1 MTSQAKPHTAPT
13 KRFDRQLSNANDP
26 QTRESA
32 KKLLPPKLKEIL
44 GLDEEPV
51 LEDNPKAYGID
62 LICEKHNLS
71 VEVETKHGWGS
82 GKFQW
87 GDMHIPRR
95 KFRYTKID
103 GEVFF
108 VVFNTDRTQA
118 GIMTKDSVKKE
129 RVVNKFNRLSRLH
142 EDYISVPVS
151 EIIWV

>member
-1 MTSQAKPHTAPT
+1 MTSQNKPHIAPT
-13 KRFDRQLSNANDP
+13 KRFDRRLFDANDP
-26 QTRESA
+26 QTRKSA
-32 KKLLPPKLKEIL
+32 KKLLPPVLKEIL
-44 GLDEEPV
+44 NLSEEPV

-62 LICEKHNLS
+62 LLCEKHNLS

-95 KFRYTKID
+95 KSRYLEIE

-118 GIMTKDSVKKE
+118 GIMTKDSVAKAK
-129 RVVNKFNRLSRLH
+129 VVNKFNRLSRLH
-142 EDYISVPVS
+142 EDYLSVPVK